1 MYFDSVKKFISTHH
15 LLLRKFSDKQ
25 ILEFNEEL
33 SQKIFTEEKE
43 KNDVLCGICKYNIS
57 SIDDMIEVNGSH
69 QHTFKNP
76 VGIVYR
82 IRCFSS
88 ASGCMLIG
96 APTTDNTWFPEFSWN
111 FSLCSQCFSHLGWF
125 YQSVQ
130 MTFFGL
136 ILENIIENSSIH

>member
-1 MYFDSVKKFISTHH
+1 MYFDSVKKFISIHH

-25 ILEFNEEL
+25 ISEFNEEL

-43 KNDVLCGICKYNIS
+43 KNDVLCRICKYNIS

-96 APTTDNTWFPEFSWN
+96 APTTDNTWFPGFSWN
-111 FSLCSQCFSHLGWF
+111 FALCSQCFSHLGWF

-136 ILENIIENSSIH
+136 ILENIIENSFTH